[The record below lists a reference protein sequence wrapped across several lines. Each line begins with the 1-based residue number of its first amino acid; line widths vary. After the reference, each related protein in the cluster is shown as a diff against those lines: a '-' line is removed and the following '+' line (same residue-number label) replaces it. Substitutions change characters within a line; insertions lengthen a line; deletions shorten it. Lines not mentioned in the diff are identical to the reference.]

1 MVLGLYLWGYEHTVL
16 PRLLI
21 GAQSTNGRWN
31 LIWDIKGKV
40 LEAEVIYSS
49 HLFGN
54 GEKILSFIVL
64 RISLVLSEIG
74 LPVIY
79 VILQN
84 GKVYYIKT

>member
-1 MVLGLYLWGYEHTVL
+1 M
-16 PRLLI
+16 
-21 GAQSTNGRWN
+21 
-31 LIWDIKGKV
+31 

-64 RISLVLSEIG
+64 PISLVLSEIG

-84 GKVYYIKT
+84 GKVYYIILKLHIFFQTLHFRWKTCSEWVRLGERAILCCSG